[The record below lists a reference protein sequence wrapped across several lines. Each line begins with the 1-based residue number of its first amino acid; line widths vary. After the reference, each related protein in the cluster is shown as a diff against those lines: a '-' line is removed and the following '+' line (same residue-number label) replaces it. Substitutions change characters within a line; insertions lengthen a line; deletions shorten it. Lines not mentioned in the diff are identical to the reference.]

1 MIFCS
6 TFFFSLSRRSG
17 SFLLLGSGRLWRGL
31 CVVPRCGWGGREV
44 YDFFDAG
51 RGEIGQQVVVFV
63 EMGGAEIDRPALYDA
78 VEEDPLEVSAGP
90 LIQTKYGGQRDVH
103 FSGAFL
109 ELLVKMP
116 EHGEE
121 TVSEVPVVGG
131 GGRELGGF
139 GSGRA
144 GSPEVGKTDFH
155 SVGFFLAVEGGDEAS
170 AESVV
175 EVSFDAVGEEKGVGQ
190 EHGLFVF
197 GVDFDRLL
205 LEAPGIFLPA
215 AYDESVLDCLVVS
228 FHGNHSEGEGVFEV
242 LGLAAG
248 YCFRGYRSLSCFVDP
263 FLHRFF
269 FFLC

>member
-1 MIFCS
+1 LGRGCFGK
-6 TFFFSLSRRSG
+6 G
-17 SFLLLGSGRLWRGL
+17 SVLFLDADGPAG
-31 CVVPRCGWGGREV
+31 EM

-51 RGEIGQQVVVFV
+51 GGEVGEQVVVFV
-63 EMGGAEIDRPALYDA
+63 EVVGAEVNGSALYDA
-78 VEEDPLEVSAGP
+78 VQNDPFEVSAGP
-90 LIQTKYGGQRDVH
+90 LVQSDHGGQRDVH
-103 FSGAFL
+103 LLGAFL
-109 ELLVKMP
+109 EFLVKMP

-121 TVSEVPVVGG
+121 AVSEVPIVGG

-139 GSGRA
+139 DSGRA
-144 GSPEVGKTDFH
+144 GGPEVGKTDFH
-155 SVGFFLAVEGGDEAS
+155 SVGFFLAVEGRDEAS

-215 AYDESVLDCLVVS
+215 AYDESVFGCMVVS

-242 LGLAAG
+242 LGLAVG
-248 YCFRGYRSLSCFVDP
+248 YAFGRYRSLSCFVGP